1 MIVGIFALFIAG
13 SPAWALSTECQE
25 TRWKEVLELGRN
37 RDARSHDRL
46 VQIRDEARGWE
57 AKLAGRMLDLWDPKA
72 RTFVTERPQPLF
84 GSCLTEAEMRKS
96 SAAIAPGAIAIEVAV
111 DTFGCV
117 KEATPL
123 TPPPDAPTRETVLSA
138 LKKKRFLP
146 AKRSQ
151 GYFESKVV
159 VTCHFDAATP

>member
-1 MIVGIFALFIAG
+1 MIVGILTLFIAG
-13 SPAWALSTECQE
+13 SPAWALSAECQE

-37 RDARSHDRL
+37 RDAKSHDRL

-57 AKLAGRMLDLWDPKA
+57 AKLAGRMLDLWDPSA

-84 GSCLTEAEMRKS
+84 GSCLNEAEMKKS
-96 SAAIAPGAIAIEVAV
+96 GAAIVPGVITIEVAV
-111 DTFGCV
+111 DTCGCV

-123 TPPPDAPTRETVLSA
+123 KPPPDAATREAVLSA

-151 GYFESKVV
+151 GYFENKVV
-159 VTCHFDAATP
+159 VTCHFDPTTP